1 MSHFNEVEVE
11 GYGFKMAFLFAKNFD
26 MAQNKKSFLLYVDL
40 IHTIEKLNDE
50 QAGKLFKH
58 VLRYVND
65 KNPESDQFTE
75 VVFEPIK
82 QTLKRDLE
90 KYEGIRQRNSEN
102 AKKRWDAKE
111 CDRIP
116 EMPTLTK
123 NADSVSVN
131 DNDINIIDFD
141 SLLLLLQATF
151 KRKFR
156 VMNDKVK
163 RSYKARIKEGYTI
176 DDINNAIKNAASTK
190 YHKENNYQYC
200 TPEFFSR
207 AEIIDK
213 YSGLTIVTESDSIL
227 AHLKNN

>member
-1 MSHFNEVEVE
+1 
-11 GYGFKMAFLFAKNFD
+11 MAKD
-26 MAQNKKSFLLYVDL
+26 KKSFLLYADL

-65 KNPESDQFTE
+65 QHPESDQFTE

-102 AKKRWDAKE
+102 AKKRWDATA

-116 EMPTLTK
+116 NMPAVTK
-123 NADSVSVN
+123 NADNDSVN
-131 DNDINIIDFD
+131 DNDINIIDFE

-176 DDINNAIKNAASTK
+176 DDIHNAIKNCQANA
-190 YHKENNYQYC
+190 YHKDNNYQYC

-207 AEIIDK
+207 ADILDK
-213 YSGLTIVTESDSIL
+213 YADRTIVTESDAIL

>member
-1 MSHFNEVEVE
+1 MLN
-11 GYGFKMAFLFAKNFD
+11 KQLMAKD
-26 MAQNKKSFLLYVDL
+26 KKSFLLYADL

-65 KNPESDQFTE
+65 QHPESDQFTE

-102 AKKRWDAKE
+102 AKKRWDATA

-116 EMPTLTK
+116 NMPAVTK
-123 NADSVSVN
+123 NADNDSVN
-131 DNDINIIDFD
+131 DNDINIIDFE

-176 DDINNAIKNAASTK
+176 DDIHNAIKNC
-190 YHKENNYQYC
+190 KENQFHKDNNYNYC

-207 AEIIDK
+207 AETLDK
-213 YSGLTIVTESDSIL
+213 YADRTIVTESDAIL

>member
-1 MSHFNEVEVE
+1 
-11 GYGFKMAFLFAKNFD
+11 MAKD
-26 MAQNKKSFLLYVDL
+26 KKSFLLYVDL
-40 IHTIEKLNDE
+40 IHTVEKLTDE

-102 AKKRWDAKE
+102 AKKRWDATA

-123 NADSVSVN
+123 NADSDSVSVN
-131 DNDINIIDFD
+131 DINNNIDYLA
-141 SLLLLLQATF
+141 LLGFVNKTF
-151 KRKFR
+151 GRRFE
-156 VMNDKVK
+156 VINDKTK
-163 RSYKARIKEGYTI
+163 RAYKARLKEGYTKEQII
-176 DDINNAIKNAASTK
+176 DAITNAAASK
-190 YHKENNYQYC
+190 YHKDNNYQYC

-207 AEIIDK
+207 AETIDK
-213 YSGLTIVTESDSIL
+213 YSGLTIKTESDSIL
-227 AHLKNN
+227 AHLKK